1 MTPFAAEISNS
12 ISRYITHKAKDEE
25 LTDPSKLINALHNYM
40 SNLYPLSFIDVD
52 KSYMCFAAKHKK
64 CTNQK
69 NPNNVEEWIEYVP
82 IHVVFDCKPIDET
95 NILLFHKNK
104 IDLSN
109 RNFSKNGETYRL
121 RMEYQYGRVFL
132 ERVENVQN
140 RLDAAED
147 AYWKKMSELQ
157 TQLQSYT
164 NIKNGFVVFITN
176 HEVYWDENETIK
188 TLLKVCHHGRIT
200 LLPSNKKRKVNPSQI
215 VWIKTRK
222 EDTMCCIGTFD
233 DYFNSDIYKC
243 ILPLIDQTSSYE
255 SEFNN
260 HFQHTV
266 PYQSLSNSV
275 AEKFKLMLTP
285 GRILPSSKNPFE
297 WEGDLLNDYSRLM
310 MSPAVRRMKDKTQ
323 VFTMDDSDFVR
334 TRLTHS
340 LEVANIAK
348 LIGLGVEDTLY
359 KLRKSRKKQ
368 SEFFNIKEF
377 HIPQILEVAA
387 LVHDIG
393 NPPFGHFG
401 EKTIQNYF
409 ANPSKHM
416 SKRVFTAYDSLSEQQ
431 KADFSNFDGNVQ
443 GFRVLCHLGLSNDC
457 TSFNLNKVILSTMIK
472 YPYNSLEG
480 NQKESKDHRKS
491 KFGFF
496 STEESMYSNIC
507 EYLHLQ
513 QGQRHPLAYLLE
525 AADDITYI
533 GDDIED
539 GWKLS
544 YISTAE
550 IVKHIDRLGENH
562 IQQIFEDKWGD
573 LRFRLL
579 SSDIIKEENAIL
591 SIRIRLQRFMIK
603 RIIAVF
609 CNQIEAIIQNKLPE
623 DHQELFDMDETL
635 KAIHDIYWKPL
646 VQKCYD
652 GIHLSQLQGER
663 VLTSLLNTYLEAVLD
678 PKLIKVKT
686 IDDSSNKMQK
696 EKDKK
701 REIVLDNMIKSGML
715 FETIS
720 NNYRDELSP
729 IGQFI
734 PQDNYGKFML
744 VTDYI
749 SGMTDTFAYNRYK
762 SLCVE

>member
-25 LTDPSKLINALHNYM
+25 LMDSSKLIKALHNYM
-40 SNLYPLSFIDVD
+40 INLYPLSFIDVD
-52 KSYMCFAAKHKK
+52 SNYMCFAIKHKK
-64 CTNQK
+64 CTCKK
-69 NPNNVEEWIEYVP
+69 NPDNVEEWIEYVP
-82 IHVVFDCKPIDET
+82 VHIVFDCKSIDED

-104 IDLSN
+104 IDLSKK
-109 RNFSKNGETYRL
+109 NFSKNGETYRL

-132 ERVENVQN
+132 ERVENPQN
-140 RLDAAED
+140 RLKVAEEC
-147 AYWKKMSELQ
+147 YWKKMSELQ
-157 TQLQSYT
+157 SQLQSYT
-164 NIKNGFVVFITN
+164 NIKNGFVVLITN
-176 HEVYWDENETIK
+176 HEVYWDEKETIE
-188 TLLKVCHHGRIT
+188 TLLKVCHYDRIT
-200 LLPSNKKRKVNPSQI
+200 LLPLYKKSKINPSQI

-222 EDTMCCIGTFD
+222 EDTRCCIGTFD
-233 DYFNSDIYKC
+233 EFFNSDTYKC
-243 ILPLIDQTSSYE
+243 ILPLKKQTTSYE
-255 SEFNN
+255 SEFNR
-260 HFQHTV
+260 HFQHTISS
-266 PYQSLSNSV
+266 QSSGDSI
-275 AEKFKLMLTP
+275 AETFKLMLKS

-348 LIGLGVEDTLY
+348 LLGLGVEDTLC
-359 KLRKSRKKQ
+359 KLKNNRMQ
-368 SEFFNIKEF
+368 SIFPNIQDF

-393 NPPFGHFG
+393 NPPYGHFG

-409 ANPSKHM
+409 SNPSKHM
-416 SKRVFTAYDSLSEQQ
+416 SESVLKAYNSLSEQQ
-431 KADFSNFDGNVQ
+431 KADFANFDGNVQ

-496 STEESMYSNIC
+496 FTEEGMYNNIC

-513 QGQRHPLAYLLE
+513 HGQRHPLAYLLE

-544 YISTAE
+544 YISAAE
-550 IVKHIDRLGENH
+550 IAKHIDRLEDNN
-562 IQQIFEDKWGD
+562 IQEIFENKWGD
-573 LRFRLL
+573 LKFRLL
-579 SSDIIKEENAIL
+579 SSDKIKEENAIQ

-609 CNQIEAIIQNKLPE
+609 CDNIESIIQNKLLDE
-623 DHQELFDMDETL
+623 HQELFKMDETL

-652 GIHLSQLQGER
+652 GIHMSQLQGER
-663 VLTSLLNTYLEAVLD
+663 VLTSLLNTYLEAVMD
-678 PKLIKVKT
+678 PKLIKVKVLDKAAN
-686 IDDSSNKMQK
+686 IKL
-696 EKDKK
+696 KDKR
-701 REIVLDNMIKSGML
+701 REIILDNMIKSGML

-720 NNYRDELSP
+720 NNYRDELAP

-762 SLCVE
+762 ALCVE

>member
-1 MTPFAAEISNS
+1 MYAFMCYCLN
-12 ISRYITHKAKDEE
+12 
-25 LTDPSKLINALHNYM
+25 LH
-40 SNLYPLSFIDVD
+40 
-52 KSYMCFAAKHKK
+52 
-64 CTNQK
+64 
-69 NPNNVEEWIEYVP
+69 
-82 IHVVFDCKPIDET
+82 
-95 NILLFHKNK
+95 
-104 IDLSN
+104 
-109 RNFSKNGETYRL
+109 
-121 RMEYQYGRVFL
+121 VFL
-132 ERVENVQN
+132 
-140 RLDAAED
+140 
-147 AYWKKMSELQ
+147 
-157 TQLQSYT
+157 
-164 NIKNGFVVFITN
+164 
-176 HEVYWDENETIK
+176 
-188 TLLKVCHHGRIT
+188 LK
-200 LLPSNKKRKVNPSQI
+200 
-215 VWIKTRK
+215 
-222 EDTMCCIGTFD
+222 
-233 DYFNSDIYKC
+233 
-243 ILPLIDQTSSYE
+243 
-255 SEFNN
+255 
-260 HFQHTV
+260 
-266 PYQSLSNSV
+266 
-275 AEKFKLMLTP
+275 
-285 GRILPSSKNPFE
+285 
-297 WEGDLLNDYSRLM
+297 
-310 MSPAVRRMKDKTQ
+310 
-323 VFTMDDSDFVR
+323 
-334 TRLTHS
+334 
-340 LEVANIAK
+340 
-348 LIGLGVEDTLY
+348 
-359 KLRKSRKKQ
+359 
-368 SEFFNIKEF
+368 
-377 HIPQILEVAA
+377 
-387 LVHDIG
+387 
-393 NPPFGHFG
+393 
-401 EKTIQNYF
+401 
-409 ANPSKHM
+409 
-416 SKRVFTAYDSLSEQQ
+416 
-431 KADFSNFDGNVQ
+431 FSNCNCIIKGSEIIVGSIN
-443 GFRVLCHLGLSNDC
+443 C
-457 TSFNLNKVILSTMIK
+457 TIPTSVTGIGDYAFYKHHQIKSFSIPDN
-472 YPYNSLEG
+472 
-480 NQKESKDHRKS
+480 
-491 KFGFF
+491 
-496 STEESMYSNIC
+496 
-507 EYLHLQ
+507 
-513 QGQRHPLAYLLE
+513 
-525 AADDITYI
+525 ITYI

-623 DHQELFDMDETL
+623 DHQELFNMDETL

-749 SGMTDTFAYNRYK
+749 SGMADTFAYNRYK

>member
-25 LTDPSKLINALHNYM
+25 LIDSSKLITALHNYM
-40 SNLYPLSFIDVD
+40 KNLYPLSFIDID
-52 KSYMCFAAKHKK
+52 NKYMCFAFKHKK
-64 CTNQK
+64 CTCNK
-69 NPNNVEEWIEYVP
+69 DPNYVEEWVEYVP
-82 IHVVFDCKPIDET
+82 IHLVSDCKSVDED

-104 IDLSN
+104 IDLSKK
-109 RNFSKNGETYRL
+109 NFSKNGETYRL
-121 RMEYQYGRVFL
+121 RMEYQYGRVYL
-132 ERVENVQN
+132 ERVENSKN
-140 RLDAAED
+140 RLKTAED
-147 AYWKKMSELQ
+147 CYWSKMSELQ
-157 TQLQSYT
+157 NQLQSYT

-176 HEVYWDENETIK
+176 HDIYWDEKETID
-188 TLLKVCHHGRIT
+188 TQLKICHYDRIT
-200 LLPSNKKRKVNPSQI
+200 LLPKNSERKINPSQI

-233 DYFNSDIYKC
+233 GFFNSDTYKC
-243 ILPLIDQTSSYE
+243 ILPLKSQTTSYE
-255 SEFNN
+255 SEFNS
-260 HFQHTV
+260 HFQHAV
-266 PYQSLSNSV
+266 PYQSDDNSI
-275 AEKFKLMLTP
+275 ADKFKSMLKT

-348 LIGLGVEDTLY
+348 LLGLGVEDALS
-359 KLRKSRKKQ
+359 KLKNSRKQ
-368 SEFFNIKEF
+368 ITFPNIQDF

-393 NPPFGHFG
+393 NPPYGHFG
-401 EKTIQNYF
+401 EKTIQNFF
-409 ANPSKHM
+409 ADPSTHM
-416 SKRVFTAYDSLSEQQ
+416 SERVLEAYNSLSEQQ
-431 KADFSNFDGNVQ
+431 KADFVNFDGNVQ

-472 YPYNSLEG
+472 YPFNSIEG
-480 NQKESKDHRKS
+480 NQKGSKDHRKS

-496 STEESMYSNIC
+496 FTEESMYQNIC

-544 YISTAE
+544 YISAAD
-550 IVKHIDRLGENH
+550 IAKHIERLGENH
-562 IQQIFEDKWGD
+562 IQEIFDNKWGD
-573 LRFRLL
+573 LKFRLL
-579 SSDIIKEENAIL
+579 SSDKIKEENAIQ

-609 CNQIEAIIQNKLPE
+609 CDNVELIIQNKLIDE
-623 DHQELFDMDETL
+623 HQELFNIDETL

-652 GIHLSQLQGER
+652 GIHLSQLQGAR

-678 PKLIKVKT
+678 TKLIKIKT
-686 IDDSSNKMQK
+686 IDNSSNIRLK

-720 NNYRDELSP
+720 NNYRDELAP

-762 SLCVE
+762 ALCIE